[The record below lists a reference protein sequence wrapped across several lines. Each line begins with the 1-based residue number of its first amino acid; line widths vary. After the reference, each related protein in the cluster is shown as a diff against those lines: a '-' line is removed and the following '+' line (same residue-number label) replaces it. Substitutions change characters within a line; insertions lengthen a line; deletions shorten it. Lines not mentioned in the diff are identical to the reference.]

1 MPVGYGKK
9 IRAAYAESKK
19 KASKRYACPAC
30 SRNSIRRASHG
41 VWECRKCKSKFSSG
55 AYEFGR

>member
-9 IRAAYAESKK
+9 IREAVVESKK
-19 KASKRYACPAC
+19 KAHSRYTCPSC
-30 SRNSIRRASHG
+30 SRLSVKRQSHG
-41 VWECRKCKSKFSSG
+41 VWECGKCHSKFASG